1 MNFRSLLA
9 GATMWLTFAVICAA
23 QNSYVP
29 LTNAQ
34 YDEIHSLVDQVVIG
48 GSVCDVGLLPA
59 SKRRKETIVAVIDFS
74 GRLFCNTLVRVSW
87 VQPPLL
93 LQEISGWWIGS
104 LTPAAVQII
113 QDIDGDNEPDLVV
126 PTAISDY
133 EGTRACT
140 ATLPFVYSCSAER
153 CSDVSDQ
160 SPEFYRTWQ
169 DSLIS
174 ELLKSEASS
183 SGAQRDNIPCL
194 VMAIDK
200 SQRLVGM
207 NPKAGLSTAKQ
218 WARSTDLFLQRKAVW
233 ILSVIYV
240 ATGDSSVLKELKIL
254 AENGHDYHKI
264 LFWLEQRKRL
274 FTRW

>member
-9 GATMWLTFAVICAA
+9 GATMWLTFAIICAA

-34 YDEIHSLVDQVVIG
+34 HDEIHSLVDQVVIG

-126 PTAISDY
+126 PTAISYY

-153 CSDVSDQ
+153 CIDVSDQ

-233 ILSVIYV
+233 ILSDIYV

>member
-9 GATMWLTFAVICAA
+9 STTLWLTFAIVCAA

-104 LTPAAVQII
+104 LTPAAVQVV
-113 QDIDGDNEPDLVV
+113 QDINGDNEPDLVV

-140 ATLPFVYSCSAER
+140 ATFPFIYSCGAER
-153 CSDVSDQ
+153 CIDVSDQ
-160 SPEFYRTWQ
+160 SPEFYRSWQ
-169 DSLIS
+169 DSLVS
-174 ELLKSEASS
+174 ELLESEASS

-194 VMAIDK
+194 VMAVGK

-218 WARSTDLFLQRKAVW
+218 WTRSTDPFLQRKAVW
-233 ILSVIYV
+233 TLSDIHV
-240 ATGDSSVLKELKIL
+240 ATGDSSVLEELKML
-254 AENGHDYHKI
+254 AANGHDYHKI

-274 FTRW
+274 FTK

>member
-1 MNFRSLLA
+1 
-9 GATMWLTFAVICAA
+9 MWLTFAIICAA

-126 PTAISDY
+126 PTAISD
-133 EGTRACT
+133 
-140 ATLPFVYSCSAER
+140 
-153 CSDVSDQ
+153 
-160 SPEFYRTWQ
+160 
-169 DSLIS
+169 
-174 ELLKSEASS
+174 
-183 SGAQRDNIPCL
+183 
-194 VMAIDK
+194 
-200 SQRLVGM
+200 
-207 NPKAGLSTAKQ
+207 
-218 WARSTDLFLQRKAVW
+218 
-233 ILSVIYV
+233 
-240 ATGDSSVLKELKIL
+240 
-254 AENGHDYHKI
+254 
-264 LFWLEQRKRL
+264 
-274 FTRW
+274 

>member
-160 SPEFYRTWQ
+160 SPEFYRAWQ

-233 ILSVIYV
+233 TLSDIYV

>member
-1 MNFRSLLA
+1 
-9 GATMWLTFAVICAA
+9 MWLTFAVICAA

-126 PTAISDY
+126 PTAISYY

-233 ILSVIYV
+233 ILSDIYV